1 MSRAF
6 VKENDGDET
15 GELPEL
21 PLSAHPNYITPRGLT
36 ALRERLDAL
45 RRRLAAIDPA
55 GEGAALEIG
64 HAEREQR
71 WLQARVMAAI
81 PVAVPADAGRVGFGA
96 SVELL
101 DQDGTTHRYRIVG
114 EDEADPDEGLVSWV
128 SPLARALDGARVGDS
143 RGWKR
148 PAGDLDVEVIAID
161 YGTGS

>member
-6 VKENDGDET
+6 VKENDGDDT

-21 PLSAHPNYITPRGLT
+21 PLSAHPNYTTPRGLT
-36 ALRERLDAL
+36 VLRERLDTL

-55 GEGAALEIG
+55 AEGSALEIG

-81 PVAVPADAGRVGFGA
+81 PVSVPADASRVGFGA

-128 SPLARALDGARVGDS
+128 SPLARALEGARVGDS